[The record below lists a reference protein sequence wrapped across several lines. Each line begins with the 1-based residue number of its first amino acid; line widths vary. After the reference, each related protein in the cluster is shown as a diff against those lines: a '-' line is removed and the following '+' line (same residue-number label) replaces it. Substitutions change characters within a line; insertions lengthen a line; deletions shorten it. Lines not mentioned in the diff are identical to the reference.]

1 MSKKSIFSLI
11 IALMLA
17 LGLSSGIYA
26 EKENDSKSNT
36 STNTTQTKTEDKKT
50 EDKEDKDEDKDE
62 DNEEE
67 DDFPNLHSNY
77 YLLADLDTGKILHSK
92 NADKKVY
99 PASTTKI
106 LTGIIALER
115 CNLEDTVT
123 ATSEAITPIDNTH
136 SNMGILVGEKLTV
149 EQLLYGLLVD
159 SANDAANVLAI
170 HISGTLDEFAKTM
183 NNKAEELGAKN
194 SHFANAH
201 GYHDDDHYTTAEDI
215 AIIAHYAMQNEMFR
229 ELVSTSKYQ
238 IPATNKYKE
247 TRYFSNTNMMLS
259 ANRTSHH
266 LFKYATGIKTGST
279 DEAGSCLVASAEK
292 NGTRLFSVVMKCE
305 NEGLTDQAYSFTDS
319 RSLLDYGFKNY
330 KHITISKTTD
340 VVESSKVREAKD
352 GVRVSLSPQNDIIV
366 LLPVNTDLS
375 LIEFSAEVNEDIKA
389 PIQKN
394 DVLGMVTYTLD
405 GEVLGEAKLV
415 AGNDVERDFFLH
427 IIFTIWDIVSDPI
440 VILGVLF
447 IVFFILYIRSSRRR
461 KRRIRRS
468 KLKHFDTYDD
478 FPTRRR

>member
-11 IALMLA
+11 IALMLT
-17 LGLSSGIYA
+17 LSVPSGIYA
-26 EKENDSKSNT
+26 EKENDSKNT
-36 STNTTQTKTEDKKT
+36 TTTTQTKTENKNT
-50 EDKEDKDEDKDE
+50 EDKNKDDEKKEGKDEE
-62 DNEEE
+62 DS
-67 DDFPNLHSNY
+67 FPKLHSNY
-77 YLLADLDTGKILHSK
+77 YLLADLDTGKILYKK
-92 NADKKVY
+92 NEDKKVY

-123 ATSEAITPIDNTH
+123 ATAEAINPIDNTH

-183 NNKAEELGAKN
+183 NNKALELGAKN
-194 SHFANAH
+194 SHFVNPH

-215 AIIAHYAMQNEMFR
+215 AIIAHYAMQNEKFQ

-247 TRYFSNTNMMLS
+247 TRYFSNTNMLIS

-292 NGTRLFSVVMKCE
+292 NGTRLFSVVMKCD
-305 NEGLTDQAYSFTDS
+305 NEGITDQAYSFTDS
-319 RSLLDYGFKNY
+319 RALLDYGFKNY
-330 KHITISKTTD
+330 KHMTIAKTTD
-340 VVESSKVREAKD
+340 VVESSKVREAKK
-352 GVRVSLSPQNDIIV
+352 GVRVSLSPEEDIIV
-366 LLPVNTDLS
+366 LLPIDTDLS
-375 LIEFSAEVNEDIKA
+375 LIEFSAELNEDIKA

-394 DVLGMVTYTLD
+394 DILGKVTYTLE
-405 GEVLGEAKLV
+405 GEVLGSAKLV

-447 IVFFILYIRSSRRR
+447 IVLFILYIRSSRRR
-461 KRRIRRS
+461 RRRIRRS
-468 KLKHFDTYDD
+468 KLKHFNDYYDD
-478 FPTRRR
+478 LPKMRRR